1 MSLNVLE
8 EVWSTTQT
16 LSWVDRV
23 PLVSGDPLLTRTNLF
38 AAGEKQT
45 NVMLRPLTLSAMK

>member
-23 PLVSGDPLLTRTNLF
+23 PLVSGDPLLTQTKLF

-45 NVMLRPLTLSAMK
+45 NMMLRPLTLSAMK